1 MPVMNVRKK
10 TQNRRNSMSGVQFFG
25 EVDRN
30 EKGQISSQFP
40 AWYFE
45 AHVDELKESI
55 ARKERSLQRGDIPPD
70 AIPTTKAELAQET
83 VRLDEIMKSKPN
95 VSDTERNLI
104 WKHYKALGKKI
115 SDTMFTRSDMMFGTA
130 SAHEEAKRMT
140 QPIIEL
146 DKDQLALADA
156 IGVKA
161 EDSKVSRNNAA
172 KIFKMLGKLLGEPT
186 NIEVLRKD
194 KATAAG
200 RARTT
205 VH

>member
-1 MPVMNVRKK
+1 
-10 TQNRRNSMSGVQFFG
+10 MSVQFFG

-70 AIPTTKAELAQET
+70 AIPTTKAELAKET
-83 VRLDEIMKSKPN
+83 VRFDEIMKSKPK
-95 VSDTERNLI
+95 VGDAEKNLI
-104 WKHYKALGKKI
+104 WKQYKSLGKKI
-115 SDTMFTRSDMMFGTA
+115 SETMFTRSDMMFGTA
-130 SAHEEAKRMT
+130 SAHEEAKRMID
-140 QPIIEL
+140 PIIEL

-161 EDSKVSRNNAA
+161 DENSKVSRNSAA
-172 KIFKMLGKLLGEPT
+172 KIFKMLGKLIGEPT

-194 KATAAG
+194 KATPAG